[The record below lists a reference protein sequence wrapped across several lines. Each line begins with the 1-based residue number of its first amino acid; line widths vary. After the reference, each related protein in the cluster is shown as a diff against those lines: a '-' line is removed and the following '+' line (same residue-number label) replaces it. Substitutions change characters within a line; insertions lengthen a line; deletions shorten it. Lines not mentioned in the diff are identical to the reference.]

1 MSVILG
7 CLATA
12 VVLPSVLAS
21 SSPLASLALQNVLD
35 KASPIFGSY
44 INRAPDRAEWMKTYP
59 DNTPLVHLNI
69 PGTHDS
75 ATWNYDQATQRSL
88 KGITD
93 LNQVIV
99 PVPETFRCQDLP
111 FIDMLDMGIRA
122 FDLRYSFDPT
132 NTTLVFYHGP
142 ALLSQTATV
151 DDVLF
156 GFYQWL
162 DDHPSETIFLSFQ
175 HESSTAKYT
184 SNNAELQLNLYNIL
198 VSPEAR
204 HYFLQR
210 KDQLGTLGEARGK
223 IILLCRFDLDQLDP
237 SYTKALPGLHF
248 SPSLWTDNSPDIS
261 LVYNSKM
268 NMTAFIEDYYQP
280 LTPAGSSAVENIK
293 WKFNAT
299 KGHLLKATTGL
310 EDSLFWTFA
319 SGTNT
324 ANTPP
329 DWPRIIA
336 TGNGSDLT
344 PEGGVNHQLV
354 PFLKQSKGKRLGI
367 VMFDFFEQPSELI
380 DAFLAL

>member
-1 MSVILG
+1 MSTILG

-12 VVLPSVLAS
+12 AMLPSALAS
-21 SSPLASLALQNVLD
+21 SSTLAALALQNVLD
-35 KASPIFGSY
+35 RASPIFGSY
-44 INRAPDRAEWMKTYP
+44 VNRTPDKAEWMKAYP

-75 ATWNYDQATQRSL
+75 ATWNYDEATQRSL

-93 LNQVIV
+93 LNQVTV

-111 FIDMLDMGIRA
+111 FIEMLDMGIRA

-142 ALLSQTATV
+142 ALLSETATV

-175 HESSTAKYT
+175 HESSTAKYA

-198 VSPEAR
+198 VSAEAR
-204 HYFLQR
+204 HYFLQK
-210 KDQLGTLGEARGK
+210 KDQLGNLGEARGK
-223 IILLCRFDLDQLDP
+223 IILLRRFDLDQLDA
-237 SYTKALPGLHF
+237 SYTEALPGLHF

-261 LVYNSKM
+261 LVYNSKK
-268 NMTAFIEDYYQP
+268 NLTAFIEDYYQP
-280 LTPAGSSAVENIK
+280 LTPTGSSAVENIR

-299 KGHLLKATTGL
+299 KRHLLKAATGN
-310 EDSLFWTFA
+310 EDSLFWSFA
-319 SGTNT
+319 S
-324 ANTPP
+324 
-329 DWPRIIA
+329 
-336 TGNGSDLT
+336 
-344 PEGGVNHQLV
+344 GGVNHQLV
-354 PFLKQSKGKRLGI
+354 SFLEQSKGKRLGI

-380 DAFLAL
+380 DTFLTL